1 MAKRKDKQAERV
13 RQIFN
18 RTNQSNRIQW
28 EYINQKA
35 HDFSNDNQLTAKETQ
50 DLEDQGMPTFTI
62 NRIAPVVEMLNF
74 YATANSPRWQAVAV
88 DGSDS
93 KVAAVF
99 SDMADYIWSL
109 SKGETLYA
117 NAVNDS
123 ITKSIG
129 WLHAVVDPDA
139 DRGMGEVRIEQP
151 EPFDIHVD
159 PKSRD
164 MLFRDAAFV
173 MIRKILPKAQ
183 LIKLFPDK
191 KAKINKASSSE
202 NNDYSYTEKAYN
214 TYQKDFGYKD
224 VVEADSVDPET
235 GDTDMLLEYFE
246 MYEKVKI
253 AYMNVFYRIP
263 PTEDQIKEI
272 QATVSAQ
279 IEEIAAEMQVQMM
292 EQQQQLQAQ
301 VEAGE
306 MLPERMQLEMQKA
319 AKRMQ
324 EEIQMQKTQMMNDL
338 VQKATQIDNKVVTEK
353 EYGILEKDPSFQ
365 NILQEAIRFHGSR
378 IRKVCVA
385 GDATLYDIFLPDNI
399 TEYPLVPFHY
409 KWTGT
414 PYPISAVSP
423 LIGKQREINKS
434 HQLMVHN
441 ASLGSSLRWLH
452 EEGAIDTDYWE
463 KYSSSPGALL
473 PVRPGSVPPTPVQPA
488 PLSNA
493 FFQIVQEGKNDME
506 YLAGIYSSMQGDTGS
521 QHETYRGMLAM
532 DEYGTRRVKQW
543 MKNAIEPALK
553 QFGEIIKQFSQS
565 VYTAHKVFRV
575 VQPNALQGDKE
586 VQINVP
592 MYNDFG
598 EAIGRFMDYETA
610 RFDVRII
617 TGSTLPLNRWAYLA
631 ELKDM
636 MQLGIID
643 DLAVLA
649 ETDIKDKEL
658 IAERKSQLA
667 QLQGQVSGLEESLKD
682 KEGTIETLER
692 QLVQA
697 GIKGKVMQAEME
709 IDKQKNQVKNKTEK
723 EYLETQAKQKLLR
736 NRMSDETVTAKKQAQ
751 NDMKTKSK
759 EMDLQ
764 IKSVINSLQA
774 TKESS

>member
-1 MAKRKDKQAERV
+1 MAQRKDKQADRV

-18 RTNQSNRIQW
+18 RSNQSKRVQW
-28 EYINQKA
+28 EYINQKSF
-35 HDFSNDNQLTAKETQ
+35 DFANDNQLTAKEHQ

-62 NRIAPVVEMLNF
+62 NRISPVVEMLNF

-88 DGSDS
+88 EGSDS

-99 SDMADYIWSL
+99 SDMADYIWAL
-109 SKGETLYA
+109 SRGGTLYA

-123 ITKSIG
+123 ITKSLG
-129 WLHAVVDPDA
+129 WLHIVVDPDA
-139 DRGMGEVRIEQP
+139 DRGMGEVKIEQP

-164 MLFRDAAFV
+164 MLFRDASYL
-173 MIRKILPKAQ
+173 MIRKVLPKAQ
-183 LIKLFPDK
+183 LIRLFPDK
-191 KAKINKASSSE
+191 KAKIKKAASSE
-202 NNDYSYTEKAYN
+202 NNDYSYTEKTYD

-224 VVEADSVDPET
+224 IVEADSVDPET
-235 GDTDMLLEYFE
+235 GDTDTLLEYFE
-246 MYEKVKI
+246 IYEKVKI

-263 PTEDQIKEI
+263 PTEEQIKEI
-272 QATVSAQ
+272 QASVNAQ
-279 IEEIAAEMQVQMM
+279 IEEISAEMQVRIM
-292 EQQQQLQAQ
+292 EQQQQLQQA
-301 VEAGE
+301 VDSGE

-324 EEIQMQKTQMMNDL
+324 EDIEMQRTQMMNEL
-338 VQKATQIDNKVVTEK
+338 VQKATQIDNRVVTEK
-353 EYGILEKDPSFQ
+353 EYDILEKDPSFQ
-365 NILQEAIRFHGSR
+365 NILQEAIRFHGNR
-378 IRKVCVA
+378 IRKISVA
-385 GDATLYDIFLPDNI
+385 GDVTLYDIYLPDNI

-423 LIGKQREINKS
+423 LIGKQRELNKS

-493 FFQIVQEGKNDME
+493 FFQIVQEGKTDME
-506 YLAGIYSSMQGDTGS
+506 YLAGIYSSMQGDTGQ
-521 QHETYRGMLAM
+521 QHDTYRGMLAI

-543 MKNAIEPALK
+543 MKNAIEPALR
-553 QFGEIIKQFSQS
+553 QLGEVIKQFSQS
-565 VYTAHKVFRV
+565 VYTAHKVFRI
-575 VQPNALQGDKE
+575 VQPSALQEERE

-598 EAIGRFMDYETA
+598 EAIGRFMDYEVA
-610 RFDVRII
+610 RFDIRII

-667 QLQGQVSGLEESLKD
+667 QLQGQVSGLEEQVKD

-709 IDKQKNQVKNKTEK
+709 IDKQKNQVQNKTEK

-736 NRMSDETVTAKKQAQ
+736 NRMSEDASSNQKQARA
-751 NDMKTKSK
+751 DMKNKSK
-759 EMDLQ
+759 ELDLQ
-764 IKSVINSLQA
+764 IKSVINNLQDNN
-774 TKESS
+774 ESS

>member
-1 MAKRKDKQAERV
+1 MAKRKDKQADRV

-18 RTNQSNRIQW
+18 RSNQSNRIQW
-28 EYINQKA
+28 EYVNQKA
-35 HDFSNDNQLTAKETQ
+35 FDFANDNQLTAKETQ
-50 DLEDQGMPTFTI
+50 DLQDQGMPTFTI

-88 DGSDS
+88 EGSDS
-93 KVAAVF
+93 KTAAVF
-99 SDMADYIWSL
+99 SDMADYIWAL
-109 SKGETLYA
+109 SKGETLFA
-117 NAVNDS
+117 NAVNDA

-129 WLHAVVDPDA
+129 WLHVVVDPDA
-139 DRGMGEVRIEQP
+139 DRGMGEVKIEQP
-151 EPFDIHVD
+151 EPFDIFVD

-164 MLFRDAAFV
+164 ILFRDASYIMV
-173 MIRKILPKAQ
+173 RKILPKAQ

-202 NNDYSYTEKAYN
+202 NNDYSYTEKAFD

-235 GDTDMLLEYFE
+235 GDTDALMEYFE
-246 MYEKVKI
+246 MYEKAKI

-263 PTEDQIKEI
+263 PTEEQIKEI

-279 IEEIAAEMQVQMM
+279 IEEIAAEMQVQIM
-292 EQQQQLQAQ
+292 EQQQQLQQA

-324 EEIQMQKTQMMNDL
+324 EDIEMQRTQMMNEL
-338 VQKATQIDNKVVTEK
+338 VQKATQVDNRVVTEK
-353 EYGILEKDPSFQ
+353 EYNILEKDPSFK
-365 NILQEAIRFHGSR
+365 NILQEAIRFHGDR
-378 IRKVCVA
+378 IRKISVA
-385 GDATLYDIFLPDNI
+385 GDVTLYDIYLPDNI
-399 TEYPLVPFHY
+399 TEYPLVPLHY

-423 LIGKQREINKS
+423 LVGKQREINKS

-493 FFQIVQEGKNDME
+493 FYQIVQEGKNDME
-506 YLAGIYSSMQGDTGS
+506 YLAGIYSSMQGDTGA
-521 QHETYRGMLAM
+521 QHETYRGMLAQ

-543 MKNAIEPALK
+543 MKNAIEPALR
-553 QFGEIIKQFSQS
+553 QLGEAVKQFSQS
-565 VYTAHKVFRV
+565 VYTAHKVFRI
-575 VQPNALQGDKE
+575 VQPNALQEDRE

-598 EAIGRFMDYETA
+598 EAIGKYMDYESA

-667 QLQGQVSGLEESLKD
+667 QLQGQVAGLEEQMKD

-697 GIKGKVMQAEME
+697 GVKGKIMQAEME
-709 IDKQKNQVKNKTEK
+709 IDKQKNQVKSKTEK
-723 EYLETQAKQKLLR
+723 EYLETQAQQKVLR
-736 NRMSDETVTAKKQAQ
+736 GRMSDEATTAKKQVQ
-751 NDMKTKSK
+751 NDIKTKSK

-764 IKSVINSLQA
+764 IKSAINNLQA
-774 TKESS
+774 SKEPS